1 MAPQRVKAGR
11 YTHRR
16 TLPVRADRF
25 RQAERL
31 QHAFGRIEKQHDR
44 LLNRESMAPVCAAIQ
59 FVSAVSLPFLPKL
72 LFDDDE
78 LELVG
83 NWPILHPPQ
92 EDFYYDEHPDRYLH
106 AQRYT
111 LLASAA
117 GCYALYSRWQRYQ
130 HDRLHRGEHRWGDVL
145 DAAIAV
151 KLLPEAPGI
160 LWGQISSAWNHAM
173 RRNEPRFH
181 VEFELWSRASRVYRE
196 LQEYEVR
203 ALIHL
208 AGGQPERVSTHLPH
222 IHYLGIGASFP
233 TAQYN
238 TFQSR
243 LPELFYSPYIRR
255 LRPGGGYC
263 YNSPKADPAD
273 VGQNSTAA
281 IHFDSPPRMGLI
293 GAAPDRLHPSIR
305 DGLQEID
312 PEAVMRNYPTGAAQ
326 LGTPLASLMLH
337 GNLDEGAEQLP
348 TNVLVRPMMEA
359 KADDWTSDVTEEC
372 LPRKGTVV
380 GQVAAA
386 MEDLLQHHRAELE
399 RCAAILVSLNA
410 PEERFDGEVTPL
422 ARLLD
427 YYAHTYGLL
436 FVVAAGDLN
445 RPLRLNLAN
454 DELYALQAAPQE
466 LMARTL
472 QQFYE
477 RPFSHALTAPAEA
490 VNVLTIGAS
499 HSQTP
504 PPCKATTPA
513 TTSYNTPYCPGPLR
527 AMAMGLP
534 APPNPRCVFQ
544 GDASC
549 LPTSFFWKVARRN

>member
-1 MAPQRVKAGR
+1 MANPLLQALPQPQRIVAGR

-25 RQAERL
+25 RQGERL
-31 QHAFGRIEKQHDR
+31 QASFERIQKQHDR
-44 LLNRESMAPVCAAIQ
+44 LRDRTSMAPVCAAIQ

-83 NWPILHPPQ
+83 DWPALSPPQ
-92 EDFYYDEHPDRYLH
+92 EDFYYEEHPDRFLH

-111 LLASAA
+111 ILASAA
-117 GCYALYSRWQRYQ
+117 GCYALYRRWERYLA
-130 HDRLHRGEHRWGDVL
+130 DRLRRGENRWADVF
-145 DAAIAV
+145 DTAIAV

-160 LWGQISSAWNHAM
+160 LWGQVSSAWNHAM

-181 VEFELWSRASRVYRE
+181 IEFELWSRASRVYRE

-203 ALIHL
+203 AMIRI
-208 AGGQPERVSTHLPH
+208 AGGEPERRSTHLPH

-263 YNSPKADPAD
+263 FNSPKAEPTQ

-281 IHFDSPPRMGLI
+281 VSFDTPPRMALI
-293 GAAPDRLHPSIR
+293 GASPDRLHPAVR
-305 DGLQEID
+305 DGLLEID
-312 PEAVMRNYPTGAAQ
+312 PEGVLKNYPTGAAQ
-326 LGTPLASLMLH
+326 LGTPLASLLLH

-348 TNVLVRPMMEA
+348 TRLMVRPMMVA
-359 KADDWTSDVTEEC
+359 KDDDWTSDVVEEC

-386 MEDLLQHHRAELE
+386 LDDLLHHHRADLE
-399 RCAAILVSLNA
+399 QCAAILISLSA

-427 YYAHTYGLL
+427 WYAHTYGLL
-436 FVVAAGDLN
+436 FVVSAGDLDK
-445 RPLRLNLAN
+445 PLRLNLATE
-454 DELYALQAAPQE
+454 ELYALQAAPQE
-466 LMARTL
+466 LMA
-472 QQFYE
+472 
-477 RPFSHALTAPAEA
+477 
-490 VNVLTIGAS
+490 
-499 HSQTP
+499 
-504 PPCKATTPA
+504 
-513 TTSYNTPYCPGPLR
+513 
-527 AMAMGLP
+527 
-534 APPNPRCVFQ
+534 
-544 GDASC
+544 
-549 LPTSFFWKVARRN
+549 